1 MFKPDE
7 RYLPVKPG
15 TYQTKESVE
24 YLFSKVSNTREHW
37 QKIVDKLKGIYC
49 WSDDLQTS
57 WFEINMQ
64 GTIEFHG
71 EGCGYIGKEGSIDTI
86 PKGLY
91 NFWDILNQVQNAE
104 NREKFLLHPF
114 TLEGK
119 LTGVPSP
126 WSFIQDESGVVSLKY
141 IAPNIVN
148 WLRQLPGIRFNRTTG
163 RVNDVM
169 GWDKPRD
176 DTPEKSFQ
184 RQEVSKDTKL
194 SFKHFIPNSGV
205 VEKGYEF
212 QFTHHNV
219 DGSWNIASYSNDR
232 VRIENPYG
240 FTMPNIDLENAS
252 YNSTVMPGIV
262 PNTFTWKSERE
273 ARLEDLKRKVRAGF
287 LNVTARV
294 ENKYK
299 LEFHPEIANY
309 PDKFVVKLVNPV
321 FYTAGLYP
329 DEYRVR
335 SETNSSFIS
344 QITSD
349 TNKSSRN
356 PIGDHF
362 DHGYISGHNR
372 EMDTP
377 DKVLAHY
384 KRQRLYFK
392 VQFTHLETG
401 LVSNWIE
408 VPYSPITKWEK
419 DSVYDLTDEIMAR
432 ENQWGVRLYA
442 VRNIVDV
449 NPDGTPVYKLLNQ
462 FVIDNFGHPGTY
474 KIKTDFNNQPQT
486 SQNSIALNYD
496 KPFSQ
501 LTLSQR
507 EHWNQIKYKLVE
519 YTHPSGQGPYPF
531 FMNEKTF
538 TAQPSDTATYAI
550 KSELFPNPRYWITG
564 DMVKTT
570 YPDGRVEKA
579 FSNVKFHLSGHKQ
592 GRWNISVRGL
602 YQGNID
608 VGRNGEA
615 VINITN
621 LTTDMITLLS
631 NENNLATL
639 VDINTWNG
647 VEIRPELIRA
657 PAYAAF
663 ESPDA
668 LFEFNV
674 TEKQGEDSVIT
685 RLRNAL
691 NNVTLDAIKRLDFL
705 QSMIRARPTYE
716 ITLPSTLPSG
726 RYKFRLGTTEI
737 TSNGNTNKL
746 SITNAED
753 RLDRLYQDGTK
764 LTLVEYNGVAVS
776 NIVSTVN
783 FTETRRYLKAALKPL
798 TDSMEITGS
807 LTITGNGDYEQDLR
821 LESDANDSEFNQYY
835 RLNIDNLGDEAYEA
849 IAGGI
854 ISDGVFRGS
863 FTDQAKPI
871 IRTWD
876 PKTKPT
882 IPVRMLGI
890 NLSSADYYDVYE
902 DEASMNANRKG
913 YTIQI
918 PNRITYTNDQI
929 LAENATRWLDEVMR
943 LGLNVDY
950 VCTGK
955 EDGNLKFNMYAYAEG
970 DSLSRMSP
978 GTVKLTTTDPQYN
991 EYEFEGNAGQRRYLF
1006 TDTDITKPYQDDYT
1020 RYTNPTSRT
1029 MRLVQ
1034 VNGKQIT
1041 PIVKNIPIRRTRY
1054 FMDVSHLESLTQAS
1068 ITGTVTINGTR
1079 QAKSSVY
1086 SGNIE
1091 FSNIAKG
1098 HYLMEYTLNGDQSLT
1113 MNVERD
1119 PQRIAYSSTMNNF
1132 DGSSTNDIP
1141 ARFTKFSNMPV
1152 GDYNFDNGSFNARPL
1167 SFTIRNNLTVKD
1179 NVTIVEEAMTI
1190 MERLKNAQVSFVHL
1204 LEDFDSNEN
1213 AHFEQ
1218 RIKLPN
1224 LQETEG
1230 PNIQVRVMGRA
1241 NPIRLPLVGDRALGS
1256 EIRLEN
1262 RILVTK
1268 PNNLED
1274 NYPVPKPNVI
1284 TFELVSVNG
1293 ISVPGTPR
1301 YDIPVKSHLQFI
1313 KHNALAN
1320 RVEELDITGKR
1331 ALVGDQDR
1339 YSAEFNGEVGKQ
1351 SYSKLPSGKYEISFQ
1366 IRSNYSKIFN
1376 VSPIINRFGSSTS
1389 GNFHNVRVNGVNDKD
1404 TYPKTITGYI
1414 RRYRDMLIHGDTPE
1428 QSGSV
1433 NITLN
1438 NKLVLEDKRAQPDVG
1453 DLYNKP
1459 TGNAAFDKVW
1469 DTADIRITIF
1479 RLEGNV
1485 DTRNRFGIS
1494 ANMLHTYTRMPAGRY
1509 QMEVMADPVKT
1520 TNGKLVVQLPSV
1532 FGPGSNMFG
1541 RAWAQKYGVEKVG
1554 KFDYIGSPPMTDAWK
1569 TASINIPYKKI
1580 ELVVNSKAK
1589 TYESPDLRYSN
1600 PIDQYNLKFT
1610 VYAAVSSLLPLKDRY
1625 TLGIISSWLELDH
1638 ISNAGKIDI
1647 TIVDKTFTIDPRS
1660 SREYQDKM
1668 FCPIYIWEEHQ
1679 DLMVPRY
1686 NREVIPYRK
1695 NLGNGRFDTNM
1706 FQDIGYDK
1714 TMDVTKEM
1722 MIPRK
1727 IKAKITVTTASNT
1740 VWKKDVLI
1748 PVQFHVINGL
1758 NKDFDPNS
1766 REDILPRK
1774 NRKVPQFISY
1784 E

>member
-169 GWDKPRD
+169 GWDKTRD

-329 DEYRVR
+329 GEYRVR

-356 PIGDHF
+356 PIGDQF

-531 FMNEKTF
+531 FMSEKTF

-631 NENNLATL
+631 NENNPATL

-647 VEIRPELIRA
+647 VEIRPQLMREPGIIV
-657 PAYAAF
+657 F

-685 RLRNAL
+685 RLRSVL
-691 NNVTLDAIKRLDFL
+691 NNVTLNAIKRLDFL
-705 QSMIRARPTYE
+705 RTMTQARPTYE
-716 ITLPSTLPSG
+716 ITLPSSIPSG

-746 SITNAED
+746 SITNAETL
-753 RLDRLYQDGTK
+753 LDNLYQDGTK
-764 LTLVEYNGVAVS
+764 LTLVEYNGASVS

-821 LESDANDSEFNQYY
+821 LESDANDSEFSQYY

-854 ISDGVFRGS
+854 ISDRVFRGS

-882 IPVRMLGI
+882 IPVRMLGV

-918 PNRITYTNDQI
+918 PNRITYTNNQI

-970 DSLSRMSP
+970 DLLSRLSP
-978 GTVKLTTTDPQYN
+978 GTVKLTTTDPRYN

-1098 HYLMEYTLNGDQSLT
+1098 HYLMEYTLNGDQSMT

-1132 DGSSTNDIP
+1132 DGSNTNDIP

-1152 GDYNFDNGSFNARPL
+1152 GDYNFDNGSFTAQPL
-1167 SFTIRNNLTVKD
+1167 SFTIRNNLTVED
-1179 NVTIVEEAMTI
+1179 NVAILEEANSI
-1190 MERLKNAQVSFVHL
+1190 MKALEGKSVFVHQL
-1204 LEDFDSNEN
+1204 LEDFDSNER
-1213 AHFEQ
+1213 ARFEQ
-1218 RIKLPN
+1218 RVYVPRLRSV
-1224 LQETEG
+1224 EDR
-1230 PNIQVRVMGRA
+1230 NIQVRVVGESDT
-1241 NPIRLPLVGDRALGS
+1241 IRLPLTDKPFTLQNHPWV
-1256 EIRLEN
+1256 N
-1262 RILVTK
+1262 K
-1268 PNNLED
+1268 PNTPTAEYTLAKLTS
-1274 NYPVPKPNVI
+1274 VS
-1284 TFELVSVNG
+1284 FELVSIDGVA
-1293 ISVPGTPR
+1293 IPSTPR
-1301 YDIPVKSHLQFI
+1301 YDIGVSLCDQYI
-1313 KHNALAN
+1313 KRSTLLS
-1320 RVEELDITGKR
+1320 RIEDMDITGKIILSGSQSNYN
-1331 ALVGDQDR
+1331 AKLTG
-1339 YSAEFNGEVGKQ
+1339 NLGKA
-1351 SYSKLPSGKYEISFQ
+1351 SYGKLPTG
-1366 IRSNYSKIFN
+1366 NYDIVFRINDQMVKT
-1376 VSPIINRFGSSTS
+1376 SPIVNRAGGSTL
-1389 GNFHNVRVNGVNDKD
+1389 GNFTNISLPHD
-1404 TYPKTITGYI
+1404 TTVERLPRTIDG
-1414 RRYRDMLIHGDTPE
+1414 
-1428 QSGSV
+1428 
-1433 NITLN
+1433 NITHYRGLRVHHDTN
-1438 NKLVLEDKRAQPDVG
+1438 VELASVPITLDNRLTMDDQRAQPISNG
-1453 DLYNKP
+1453 DLVNKP
-1459 TGNAAFDKVW
+1459 VGNTKFDTMW
-1469 DTADIRITIF
+1469 NEADMRVF
-1479 RLEGNV
+1479 LVDVSGNV
-1485 DTRNRFGIS
+1485 DQRSDRVR
-1494 ANMLHTYTRMPAGRY
+1494 YTSYLKTFRRLPKGRY
-1509 QMEVMADPVKT
+1509 EMSVLRQSYNTPE
-1520 TNGKLVVQLPSV
+1520 NGHINLQQAGVLKPQR
-1532 FGPGSNMFG
+1532 NEYEG
-1541 RAWAQKYGVEKVG
+1541 RAWAQPYGIEKVTEMN
-1554 KFDYIGSPPMTDAWK
+1554 FIGNPPSDNRWK
-1569 TASINIPYKKI
+1569 TASIMIPYKKI
-1580 ELVVNSKAK
+1580 DLTINSKNKPLVPVNRRLPDPFDQYRMVLHVFIAITSYRRNQTDDKYAPFIITSYIEFDEVSLQAFQKVIIGSDEMHFGIPDNRQYIDKVYCPIEPWIMDASIPGYNKLIWINRNTINRSPGTDTQAELVK
-1589 TYESPDLRYSN
+1589 
-1600 PIDQYNLKFT
+1600 
-1610 VYAAVSSLLPLKDRY
+1610 
-1625 TLGIISSWLELDH
+1625 EL
-1638 ISNAGKIDI
+1638 
-1647 TIVDKTFTIDPRS
+1647 
-1660 SREYQDKM
+1660 
-1668 FCPIYIWEEHQ
+1668 
-1679 DLMVPRY
+1679 
-1686 NREVIPYRK
+1686 
-1695 NLGNGRFDTNM
+1695 
-1706 FQDIGYDK
+1706 
-1714 TMDVTKEM
+1714 

-1727 IKAKITVTTASNT
+1727 IKAKLHVEEIGGPRRT
-1740 VWKKDVLI
+1740 KDVQI
-1748 PVQFHVINGL
+1748 PIQFHIL
-1758 NKDFDPNS
+1758 NADD
-1766 REDILPRK
+1766 REYNTTLPELILPRF
-1774 NRKVPQFISY
+1774 NRKVNYSY
-1784 E
+1784 K

>member
-24 YLFSKVSNTREHW
+24 YLFSKVSNTRKHW

-71 EGCGYIGKEGSIDTI
+71 EGCGYIGKDGSIDTI

-119 LTGVPSP
+119 LTGTPSP
-126 WSFIQDESGVVSLKY
+126 WSFIQDERGVASLKY
-141 IAPNIVN
+141 TAPNVVN

-169 GWDKPRD
+169 GWDPD
-176 DTPEKSFQ
+176 LHDTPEKAFAAK
-184 RQEVSKDTKL
+184 EVSKDTKL

-287 LNVTARV
+287 LNATARV

-299 LEFHPEIANY
+299 LEFHSEAANY

-329 DEYRVR
+329 GEYKIQAE
-335 SETNSSFIS
+335 SNSNFIS

-356 PIGDHF
+356 PIGDYF
-362 DHGYISGHNR
+362 DRGHIGGHNR

-377 DKVLAHY
+377 EKVLTHY
-384 KRQRLYFK
+384 KKQRLYFK
-392 VQFTHLETG
+392 IRFKHLETD
-401 LVSNWIE
+401 LKSDWID
-408 VPYSPITKWEK
+408 VPYSALTKWEK

-462 FVIDNFGHPGTY
+462 FIIDNLGHPGTY
-474 KIKTDFNNQPQT
+474 KIKTDFDNQPQT
-486 SQNSIALNYD
+486 SQGHIALNYD
-496 KPFSQ
+496 KPFNQ
-501 LTLSQR
+501 LTPAQR

-519 YTHPSGQGPYPF
+519 YIHPSGQGPYPF
-531 FMNEKTF
+531 YMDEKTF

-564 DMVKTT
+564 NMVKTT

-579 FSNVKFHLSGHKQ
+579 FSNVQFHLSGHKQ
-592 GRWNISVRGL
+592 GRWNINVRGL
-602 YQGNID
+602 YRGDID
-608 VGRNGEA
+608 VGRNGET

-631 NENNLATL
+631 NENNPATL

-657 PAYAAF
+657 PEYAAF
-663 ESPDA
+663 ESQDA

-685 RLRNAL
+685 RLRSVL

-705 QSMIRARPTYE
+705 RTMTQARPTYE
-716 ITLPSTLPSG
+716 ITLPSSLPSG

-746 SITNAED
+746 SVTNAED

-821 LESDANDSEFNQYY
+821 LESDANDSEFSQYY

-849 IAGGI
+849 IADGV

-970 DSLSRMSP
+970 DSLSRLSP
-978 GTVKLTTTDPQYN
+978 GTVKLTTTDPRYN

-1034 VNGKQIT
+1034 VNRKPIT

-1068 ITGTVTINGTR
+1068 IIGTVTINGTR

-1098 HYLMEYTLNGDQSLT
+1098 HYLMEYTLNGNQS
-1113 MNVERD
+1113 MNMNIERD
-1119 PQRIAYSSTMNNF
+1119 PQHIAYSSTMNNF
-1132 DGSSTNDIP
+1132 DGSNTNDIP
-1141 ARFTKFSNMPV
+1141 ARFTKFSNMPI
-1152 GDYNFDNGSFNARPL
+1152 GQYNVDNGSFNARPL
-1167 SFTIRNNLTVKD
+1167 SFSIRNNLTVKD
-1179 NVTIVEEAMTI
+1179 NVTIVEEAKSI
-1190 MERLKNAQVSFVHL
+1190 MESLKSKRVFILQL
-1204 LEDFDSNEN
+1204 LEDFDNNER
-1213 AHFEQ
+1213 ARFEQ
-1218 RIKLPN
+1218 RVYVPRLRN
-1224 LQETEG
+1224 AEDR
-1230 PNIQVRVMGRA
+1230 NIQVRLVGES
-1241 NPIRLPLVGDRALGS
+1241 NTFRLPLTDKPFTMANHPWV
-1256 EIRLEN
+1256 N
-1262 RILVTK
+1262 K
-1268 PNNLED
+1268 PNSPTAEYTLA
-1274 NYPVPKPNVI
+1274 KLSNVS
-1284 TFELVSVNG
+1284 FELISIDG
-1293 ISVPGTPR
+1293 IAVPGTPR
-1301 YDIPVKSHLQFI
+1301 YDIGVSLCDQYI
-1313 KHNALAN
+1313 KRSTLLN
-1320 RVEELDITGKR
+1320 RIEDMDITGKII
-1331 ALVGDQDR
+1331 LSGSQSN
-1339 YSAEFNGEVGKQ
+1339 YSAKLTGNLGKA
-1351 SYSKLPSGKYEISFQ
+1351 SYSKLPTG
-1366 IRSNYSKIFN
+1366 NYDIVF
-1376 VSPIINRFGSSTS
+1376 
-1389 GNFHNVRVNGVNDKD
+1389 RVNDQQMKISPVVNRAGGSTLGSFTNISLPHD
-1404 TYPKTITGYI
+1404 TTVDRLPRTIEGHMTH
-1414 RRYRDMLIHGDTPE
+1414 YRGLRVHHDTDVE
-1428 QSGSV
+1428 LASV
-1433 NITLN
+1433 PITLN
-1438 NKLVLEDKRAQPDVG
+1438 NRLTMDDQRAQPDVG

-1459 TGNAAFDKVW
+1459 TGNAEFDKIW
-1469 DTADIRITIF
+1469 NTADIRITIF

-1485 DTRNRFGIS
+1485 DTRNRFGTS

-1520 TNGKLVVQLPSV
+1520 TNGKLVVPLPSV

-1541 RAWAQKYGVEKVG
+1541 RAWAQKYGIEKVG
-1554 KFDYIGSPPMTDAWK
+1554 KFDYIGTPPMTEAWK
-1569 TASINIPYKKI
+1569 KASINIPYKKT

-1589 TYESPDLRYSN
+1589 AYESHNSRYSN
-1600 PIDQYNLKFT
+1600 PIDQFDLKFT
-1610 VYAAVSSLLPLKDRY
+1610 VYSAVGSLLPLKDRH

-1647 TIVDKTFTIDPRS
+1647 TIADKIFTIDPRS

-1695 NLGNGRFDTNM
+1695 NLGNGRSETNM

-1727 IKAKITVTTASNT
+1727 IKAKITVTSTSNT

>member
-91 NFWDILNQVQNAE
+91 NFWDILNQVQNTE

-126 WSFIQDESGVVSLKY
+126 WSFVQDERGVVSLKY
-141 IAPNIVN
+141 TAPNVVD
-148 WLRQLPGIRFNRTTG
+148 WLRQLPGIRFNHTTE

-169 GWDKPRD
+169 GWDPD
-176 DTPEKSFQ
+176 LHDTPEKAFAAK
-184 RQEVSKDTKL
+184 EVNKETKL

-273 ARLEDLKRKVRAGF
+273 AQLEDLKRKVRAGF
-287 LNVTARV
+287 LNATARV
-294 ENKYK
+294 ENKYR
-299 LEFHPEIANY
+299 LEINNNFDNPMA
-309 PDKFVVKLVNPV
+309 KFTVKLVNPV

-329 DEYRVR
+329 GEYKVKAIADG
-335 SETNSSFIS
+335 NFIKN
-344 QITSD
+344 ITSNQD
-349 TNKSSRN
+349 KSSRN

-362 DHGYISGHNR
+362 NRGYISGHNDQ
-372 EMDTP
+372 MDTP
-377 DKVLAHY
+377 DKILAHY
-384 KRQRLYFK
+384 RRTRLYFK
-392 VQFTHLETG
+392 IKFTHKETG
-401 LVSNWIE
+401 LESDWID
-408 VPYSPITKWEK
+408 VPYSAITKWEK
-419 DSVYDLTDEIMAR
+419 DSVYDVTDEIMAR
-432 ENQWGVRLYA
+432 ENQWNIRLYA
-442 VRNIVDV
+442 VRNIIDV

-462 FVIDNFGHPGTY
+462 FIIDNFGHPGTY
-474 KIKTDFNNQPQT
+474 KIKTDFNDQPET
-486 SQNSIALNYD
+486 SHEHILVNYD
-496 KPFSQ
+496 KLFNQ
-501 LTLSQR
+501 LTSDQR
-507 EHWNQIKYKLVE
+507 EHWDQIKYKLVD
-519 YTHPSGQGPYPF
+519 YTAPNGQGPFPF

-550 KSELFPNPRYWITG
+550 KEGLFPNPQYSIIGNAIT
-564 DMVKTT
+564 TT
-570 YPDGRVEKA
+570 YPDGRV
-579 FSNVKFHLSGHKQ
+579 VKEFKNIKIQISGHKP
-592 GRWNISVRGL
+592 GRWKIGVTDFYYG
-602 YQGNID
+602 D
-608 VGRNGEA
+608 VEIGKSGEA
-615 VINITN
+615 LIEIESLNKAMIDRLEDDNHLGTEITVYSWNDVEIQPQEIRQITQSIPYHEFIHFN
-621 LTTDMITLLS
+621 LTES
-631 NENNLATL
+631 NIQA
-639 VDINTWNG
+639 
-647 VEIRPELIRA
+647 
-657 PAYAAF
+657 
-663 ESPDA
+663 
-668 LFEFNV
+668 
-674 TEKQGEDSVIT
+674 EDPIVT
-685 RLRNAL
+685 RLRSVL
-691 NNVTLDAIKRLDFL
+691 NNVTLNAIKRLDFL
-705 QSMIRARPTYE
+705 RTMTQARPTYE
-716 ITLPSTLPSG
+716 ITLPSSIPSG

-746 SITNAED
+746 SITNAETL
-753 RLDRLYQDGTK
+753 LDNLYQDGTK
-764 LTLVEYNGVAVS
+764 LTLVEYNGASVS

-871 IRTWD
+871 IRKWD

-913 YTIQI
+913 YTVQI
-918 PNRITYTNDQI
+918 PNRITYTNNQI

-970 DSLSRMSP
+970 DSLSRLSP
-978 GTVKLTTTDPQYN
+978 GTVKLTTTDPRYN

-1098 HYLMEYTLNGDQSLT
+1098 HYLMGYTLNGDQSMT

-1152 GDYNFDNGSFNARPL
+1152 GDYNDDNGTFNDRPL

-1241 NPIRLPLVGDRALGS
+1241 NPIRLPLVGDRSLGS

-1485 DTRNRFGIS
+1485 DTRNRFGTS
-1494 ANMLHTYTRMPAGRY
+1494 ANMLHTYTRMPAGSY
-1509 QMEVMADPVKT
+1509 KMEVMADPVKT

-1610 VYAAVSSLLPLKDRY
+1610 VYAAVGSLLPLKDRY

-1647 TIVDKTFTIDPRS
+1647 TIADKTFTIDPRS

-1722 MIPRK
+1722 VIPRK